1 MSAYICSDKQFA
13 VIAKALFASPHNQQ
27 AFANHLKKENIKSV
41 NHRYNER
48 YQFRKVKLDAAS
60 QEDVNS
66 YTGHDILRLLDCVDY
81 QSCEDYT
88 NYDDYPY
95 NLAKRLLQA
104 QGADSKNARPNLWS
118 I

>member
-13 VIAKALFASPHNQQ
+13 TIAKALFSSPTHQQ
-27 AFANHLKKENIKSV
+27 HFANHLKKENIKSV
-41 NHRYNER
+41 NHRYNENTR
-48 YQFRKVKLDAAS
+48 FRKVNLDAATP
-60 QEDVNS
+60 EEVAR
-66 YTGHDILRLLDCVDY
+66 YMGHDILRLLDCVDY

-88 NYDDYPY
+88 NYDDTYY

-104 QGADSKNARPNLWS
+104 QGADSEKAQHNLWS